1 MRRRATITIG
11 VRRYVGGVEDDF
23 GNVTDTWAPEE
34 QVGVYAIAPAGSDE
48 PGAGRDAVTDDLDVY
63 APSTVSIGPRD
74 KLTINGASYDVEGHP
89 ADYTQGPYASRPG
102 VVIRAR
108 RVTG

>member
-1 MRRRATITIG
+1 MRRRATFTIG
-11 VRRYVGGVEDDF
+11 VRRYLGGVEDAH
-23 GNVTDTWAPEE
+23 GNVTDTWAAEE

-63 APSTVSIGPRD
+63 APPSVDIGPRD
-74 KLTINGASYDVEGHP
+74 KLTINGSPYDAEGRP
-89 ADYTQGPYASRPG
+89 ADYTQGPYTSRPG

-108 RVTG
+108 RVEG